1 MQNGKTAGTTQLAQ
15 RSNPSLAAIIVLLE
29 NKIND
34 IKKKINKIVI
44 TFFFIVNPS
53 KAYIN

>member
-1 MQNGKTAGTTQLAQ
+1 MQNGKTAGTIQLAQ

-44 TFFFIVNPS
+44 TFIFIVNPS